1 MTTKKIVKEF
11 TFKKNSNYASGV
23 VPRTLFG
30 TWPSFLNTYGVW
42 PNYGNGVENHILNF
56 TWTPVKGG
64 VYTFTATCDNSF
76 RWEISNA
83 RVYVGPLQQEYT
95 RNGYALRS
103 PFRPVG
109 YWPGVL
115 GGLAQP
121 KEHFAQI
128 LSGNSWQT
136 VYSTVPKTNYGGDS
150 SSIAQFRSGQQLVTS
165 EFLSN
170 NGNMGPVQM
179 RFHVRNDGGP
189 AALAATITNSDGVV
203 EWSTRDVYQNDATG
217 RYVNGSFPF
226 SCTMNVHG
234 WGGGGGHGGT
244 DNQSGGDGANGSYNT
259 KSINI
264 ERGDNVEV
272 IVGRGGTVGI
282 GGIVPPIGRGG
293 DSRINVGSDGI
304 KSFSGGNGGQGIL
317 AGSGGGGGGASIIL
331 VNGEVQFVAGGGG
344 GGGGAGIAW
353 PIGGG
358 NLHPG
363 RRVPNWEGK
372 IPTYDPWSDAN
383 PNDQASGASTDY
395 RGANGQN
402 GSYGG
407 GGGGGGGGLP
417 GGRGGRYLGGD
428 TTAYPGQAGGNFPAN
443 SYSDGKN
450 TQYYKKGFGRG
461 GGYDGAGQSGE
472 NGRIVIEMIP
482 TSLISVKDSGE
493 WKQISAAHT
502 KVGGTWKDI
511 DTVYVKVDGKWRRAE
526 GSGLGAD
533 DVTIDPTTIDY
544 GRIARAYGS

>member
-1 MTTKKIVKEF
+1 MATKKIVKEF
-11 TFKKNSNYASGV
+11 TYLRYPNGTPNL

-42 PNYGNGVENHILNF
+42 PNYGNGVENHTLTF
-56 TWTPVKGG
+56 YWTVVQGG
-64 VYTFTATCDNSF
+64 EYTFTGTCDNSF
-76 RWEISNA
+76 TWSIIDAQHFIPDSSSRQYTSQ
-83 RVYVGPLQQEYT
+83 RV
-95 RNGYALRS
+95 
-103 PFRPVG
+103 
-109 YWPGVL
+109 
-115 GGLAQP
+115 
-121 KEHFAQI
+121 

-136 VYSTVPKTNYGGDS
+136 IYSAVPTVYIQTGRIGYTANF
-150 SSIAQFRSGQQLVTS
+150 AAGQRVKMVV
-165 EFLSN
+165 
-170 NGNMGPVQM
+170 G
-179 RFHVRNDGGP
+179 VRNDGGP
-189 AALAATITNSDGVV
+189 AAFAGTITSNTSGAI
-203 EWSTRDVYQNDATG
+203 EWHSRLGITDDSTG
-217 RYVNGSFPF
+217 RFVNTSFPF
-226 SCTMNVHG
+226 SCTMNVHA

-272 IVGRGGTVGI
+272 IVGKGGTVGI

-293 DSRINVGSDGI
+293 DSRINVDSDST

-317 AGSGGGGGGASIIL
+317 AGSGGGGGGASVIL
-331 VNGEVQFVAGGGG
+331 VNGVVQFVAGGGG

-353 PIGGG
+353 PVGGG
-358 NLHPG
+358 NLQPG
-363 RRVPNWEGK
+363 RRVPNWEGV

-407 GGGGGGGGLP
+407 GGGGGGGGYP
-417 GGRGGRYLGGD
+417 GGTGGRYLGGD

-443 SYSDGKN
+443 AYSDGKN
-450 TQYYKKGFGRG
+450 TQYYKQGFGRG

-472 NGRIVIEMIP
+472 NGRIVLEMIP
-482 TSLISVKDSGE
+482 TSLISIKDSGE
-493 WKQISAAHT
+493 WKQISAAYT

-533 DVTIDPTTIDY
+533 DITIAPNTSEY
-544 GRIARAYGS
+544 GRIARSYS